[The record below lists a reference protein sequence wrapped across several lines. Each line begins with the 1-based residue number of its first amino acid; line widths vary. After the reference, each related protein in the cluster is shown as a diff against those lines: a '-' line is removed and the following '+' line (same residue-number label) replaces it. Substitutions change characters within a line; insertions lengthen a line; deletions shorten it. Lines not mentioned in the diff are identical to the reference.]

1 MEKIKNY
8 VKYYV
13 YLPEGIEYNRINIK
27 SYFDYK
33 QHAHFKI
40 LKNVVNYNLKYM
52 RILIK
57 SLNTYT
63 KHMDRVSNG
72 VDYKKFS
79 ELSFEES
86 VDFSSRTVYNIPKYH
101 ILNLDSYRKNLIE
114 QYRIFHVLKSLLNGN
129 PLYKIDKNFKLEL
142 VNFMF
147 EFLDTQ
153 LNDKN

>member
-27 SYFDYK
+27 SYFDHK
-33 QHAHFKI
+33 EHSRFRIIKNI
-40 LKNVVNYNLKYM
+40 LNYNLKYM
-52 RILIK
+52 EIMIK

-63 KHMDRVSNG
+63 NHMNRVSNG
-72 VDYKKFS
+72 TSYEKFS
-79 ELSFEES
+79 ELSLEES
-86 VDFSSRTVYNIPKYH
+86 VDFSSRTVYDIPKYH

-129 PLYKIDKNFKLEL
+129 PLYKIDKNFKPEL
-142 VNFMF
+142 IKFMF
-147 EFLDTQ
+147 EFLDTE